1 MVARCRSRNGS
12 NGGMRSEAHFYLQ
25 CAWGAFCRLSRTDE
39 VWAAPARPG
48 TALLLPDRRN
58 RSMWCCCQSFGGVLP
73 AVNRYAMPLVW
84 YSSHKHKELAYVIDL
99 VVVFGASS
107 TTVHCQLTTNKGMDI
122 PDHSVRCPVESG
134 RVCKVCRLSL
144 ELAGS
149 HCMLCE
155 IATRLRGAA
164 APSSTY
170 PTIHRC
176 TSSGP
181 RNHTLRGTHSRAVPT
196 CCRPRRPLC
205 LS

>member
-1 MVARCRSRNGS
+1 MVARCRSQNWS
-12 NGGMRSEAHFYLQ
+12 NSGARSEARFHSQSVLGVFCQFLR
-25 CAWGAFCRLSRTDE
+25 CGRLLRGPERPSCCPIDGTDLCGALVRVLGVFSLRLVGMRCRWCGIQVTN
-39 VWAAPARPG
+39 
-48 TALLLPDRRN
+48 TRN
-58 RSMWCCCQSFGGVLP
+58 SPRNS
-73 AVNRYAMPLVW
+73 
-84 YSSHKHKELAYVIDL
+84 YVIDL
-99 VVVFGASS
+99 GVVFGASS
-107 TTVHCQLTTNKGMDI
+107 TTVHCQLTTNEDMDI
-122 PDHSVRCPVESG
+122 PDHSGRCPVESG

-176 TSSGP
+176 TWSGP